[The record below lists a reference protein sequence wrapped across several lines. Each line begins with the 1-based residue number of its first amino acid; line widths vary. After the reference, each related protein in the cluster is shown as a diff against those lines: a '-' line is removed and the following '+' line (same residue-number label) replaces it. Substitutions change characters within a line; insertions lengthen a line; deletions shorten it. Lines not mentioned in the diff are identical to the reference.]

1 MSLKKK
7 KKLTWYIAIWS
18 NPRDSK
24 ESALIDYYQL
34 SKLIFPVPPSQ
45 PPPIKIQE
53 MLQHILSTK
62 FN

>member
-34 SKLIFPVPPSQ
+34 SKLIFPVPPS
-45 PPPIKIQE
+45 PPPPHENSRNVATYFK
-53 MLQHILSTK
+53 H
-62 FN
+62 